1 MAKHATVPQQVEEIH
16 IGKFQ
21 ALRKHVVI
29 IVFSSSFAQSCDKG
43 EAVIC
48 YSRVL
53 NTLRLRQ

>member
-43 EAVIC
+43 EAVTC
-48 YSRVL
+48 YSHIL
-53 NTLRLRQ
+53 